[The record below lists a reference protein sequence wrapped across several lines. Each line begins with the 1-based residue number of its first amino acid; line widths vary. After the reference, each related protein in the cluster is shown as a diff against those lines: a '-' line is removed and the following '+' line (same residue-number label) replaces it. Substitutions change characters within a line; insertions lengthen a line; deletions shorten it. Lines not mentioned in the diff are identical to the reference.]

1 MADEMNYINLN
12 NAPAQD
18 LELIPHGTIAKVMM
32 KIIPG
37 GYDDM
42 SKGWTDGYATQS
54 GYSGSVY
61 LKCEFNILEGKFKDR
76 KVYSLI
82 GLHSDKGPKWK
93 EMGESFMRAI
103 MESKHGLSSKD
114 YSEEAEK
121 VRNLRG
127 FYKLDNILFV
137 ARVDITKDING
148 ASKNEIKYAIT
159 ADHTDYTRVMN
170 LGKERVMTDN
180 NSNQRAS
187 NASLPKDLQVAKNG
201 ELDDTPARPQK
212 KSNTEDLRDDD
223 IPF

>member
-1 MADEMNYINLN
+1 MSNEMNYINLN

-18 LELIPHGTIAKVMM
+18 LDLITHGTIAKVLM

-61 LKCEFNILEGKFKDR
+61 LKCEFTILEGEYKDR
-76 KVYSLI
+76 KIYSLI
-82 GLHSDKGPKWK
+82 GLHSEKGPKWQ

-114 YSEEAEK
+114 MSQEAEQ

-137 ARVDITKDING
+137 ARVDIAKDQNG
-148 ASKNEIKYAIT
+148 TPKNEIKYAIT
-159 ADHTDYTRVMN
+159 ADHHEYTRVME
-170 LGKERVMTDN
+170 LGKERVTPAN
-180 NSNQRAS
+180 NSDKRVS
-187 NASLPKDLQVAKNG
+187 SASLPADLQVARNG
-201 ELDDTPARPQK
+201 ELGDTQARAQ
-212 KSNTEDLRDDD
+212 KSNTGALVDDD

>member
-1 MADEMNYINLN
+1 MSDDMNYINLN

-18 LELIPHGTIAKVMM
+18 LELIPHGTIVKVMM

-42 SKGWTDGYATQS
+42 SRGWTDGYATQS

-61 LKCEFNILEGKFKDR
+61 LKCEFTILEGEYKDR
-76 KVYSLI
+76 RIYSLI

-137 ARVDITKDING
+137 ARVDITKDQNG

-159 ADHTDYTRVMN
+159 ADHHDYTRVMN
-170 LGKERVMTDN
+170 LGKERVASAN
-180 NSNQRAS
+180 NSNPRAS
-187 NASLPKDLQVAKNG
+187 TVSLPADLQVAKNG
-201 ELDDTPARPQK
+201 ELGTTTARPQK
-212 KSNTEDLRDDD
+212 NNTGALVDDD